1 MDLTDDSPI
10 AALAAA
16 IEEAALRC
24 AEPLQQWMNFP
35 TDEEQK
41 EKWLQIVWEHVFLL
55 MHLVNRNAYGTL
67 DETTHRRLMGELA
80 PLVVMPLAQEL
91 SESRPDDI
99 RQRTAKEA
107 FEGLNQTE
115 REYAE
120 CEGFLAEPVLT
131 GDSLVSVFARKVRSL
146 VGGLMQ
152 PALTADVVKR
162 TVEAYKGLTL
172 KDRIAAIAGFLQSDT
187 TIPPGREQGPGAG

>member
-107 FEGLNQTE
+107 YEGLNASE

-120 CEGFLAEPVLT
+120 CERFLEKPVFT
-131 GDSLVSVFARKVRSL
+131 GGSLVSVLARKVSGLAGRSMDPDL
-146 VGGLMQ
+146 MAEIVG
-152 PALTADVVKR
+152 R

-172 KDRIAAIAGFLQSDT
+172 KDRIAAIGDFLQSGST
-187 TIPPGREQGPGAG
+187 GSTSSRGR